1 MFGAMLDKHIP
12 RCGHLRYSDHNK
24 TSTIRTGQSLKYS
37 KQIVLALLYITNR
50 FLLDRWII

>member
-1 MFGAMLDKHIP
+1 MFGAMLVKHIP
-12 RCGHLRYSDHNK
+12 HSGHLRYSDHNK